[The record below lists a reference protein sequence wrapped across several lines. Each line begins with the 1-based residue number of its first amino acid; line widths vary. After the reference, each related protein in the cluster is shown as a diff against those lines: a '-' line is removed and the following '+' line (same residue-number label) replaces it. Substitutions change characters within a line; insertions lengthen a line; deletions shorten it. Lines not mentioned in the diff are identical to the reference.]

1 MALRNKLLSRFLGR
15 DKEKRQEAKQEDHN
29 VQNGASNGEQ
39 WKNKL
44 LIPEDHALSKLW
56 SLYSGSKSALR
67 LGFDIPDKLECRE
80 ELEDLMT
87 DEYLQ
92 LELRRMMRAL
102 TSVAERRL
110 EEFSQDEDAEAPYL
124 DAKVQLLMT
133 SDKVTAWYFI
143 YPPSGGGDTV
153 NEELL
158 QRVLDMSRVCFGVNR
173 DLLYKA
179 SKLEYF
185 KLYLAACGE
194 PPVNGQDGEVID
206 FFPRNPICAL
216 PADESGKVDFSALQL
231 FHNIKKDEAICRLT
245 EPTPCEDGRTVTD
258 EVCFAHVGKPASLPR
273 GRNTVISEEGDR
285 LLAMIDGHV
294 EFSGRS
300 FQVKPVLEIGGDVDF
315 STGNINCLG
324 DIHIRGDISSGF
336 TVRATGSITVDGVIE
351 ACTVEAGTDLV
362 VKKGVQGNGKAILRA
377 HRSIYAKYLESTTA
391 YVGENIDTE
400 CIINCDVF
408 SDGKV
413 TVRSGRGTII
423 GGQVCAAFEISANIV
438 GARSEA
444 HTVVKLGGRPCEEFE
459 RENLAKEIMDYEK
472 EIEKLKR
479 QPESPSK
486 SKQIAKMRVQISADK
501 LKLQQFD
508 KELEKLDE
516 ENNMVEYGKGRLV
529 CNTIYP
535 GTEINIGRA
544 MLRVSHED
552 RMCTATIVGGEVVLS

>member
-15 DKEKRQEAKQEDHN
+15 DKGKKQETKPEENN
-29 VQNGASNGEQ
+29 VINESLKEEQ

-56 SLYSGSKSALR
+56 SLYSGSKGALR
-67 LGFDIPDKLECRE
+67 LGFDIPDELECKE
-80 ELEDLMT
+80 ALEALMT
-87 DEYLQ
+87 DEYLR
-92 LELRRMMRAL
+92 LELRRQLRAL

-110 EEFSQDEDAEAPYL
+110 EEFSKEEDAEAPYL

-133 SDKVTAWYFI
+133 ADKVTAWYFI
-143 YPPSGGGDTV
+143 YPPSGGGYSV
-153 NEELL
+153 NEEMLR
-158 QRVLDMSRVCFGVNR
+158 RVLDMSRVCLGVNR
-173 DLLYKA
+173 ELLQRA
-179 SKLEYF
+179 SELKYF

-194 PPVNGQDGEVID
+194 PPVNGKDGEVID
-206 FFPRNPICAL
+206 FFPRNPVCAL
-216 PADESGKVDFSALQL
+216 PADEAGNVDFSALQL
-231 FHNIKKDEAICRLT
+231 FHSIKKDEAICRLT
-245 EPTPCEDGRTVTD
+245 EPSPCEDGRTVTD
-258 EVCFAHVGKPASLPR
+258 EVCFAYVGKPASLPR

-285 LLAMIDGHV
+285 LLAIIDGHV

-324 DIHIRGDISSGF
+324 DIHICGDISSGF

-362 VKKGVQGNGKAILRA
+362 VKKGVQGNSKAILRA
-377 HRSIYAKYLESTTA
+377 HRSIYARYIESTTV
-391 YVGENIDTE
+391 YVRENIDTE

-423 GGQVCAAFEISANIV
+423 GGQVCAAQEISANIV

-486 SKQIAKMRVQISADK
+486 SRQLAKMRVQISADK

-516 ENNMVEYGKGRLV
+516 RSGIAEYEKGRLV

-535 GTEINIGRA
+535 GTEINIDRA
-544 MLRVSHED
+544 VLRVSHEN
-552 RMCTATIVGGEVVLS
+552 RMCTATIVGGEVVLI